1 MAPLDIT
8 MGCLLMGTITA
19 GVLWGISCSQLFY
32 YYTRYHK
39 DPLSLKLLVG
49 TVFVSDSVH
58 QAVIIQSVYAYLV
71 TDYGDPTKL
80 MHPNTGLII
89 QVFFTALTGLLVQ
102 SFFVLRIWRLSNKRT
117 YLVIPV
123 IFLVLAEFSV
133 SVAYAVK
140 AFFLP
145 SFLHVNRIRG
155 LSICMNAFA
164 AAGDVAI
171 AGCLC
176 TILHL
181 SRTEF
186 SKSNALINKL
196 MVFAVNTGLLTSICA
211 VTSLITFFA
220 VPNSFVYITFYYL
233 IGRLYNNSLLAT
245 LNARRSLRE
254 GTSSG
259 DISLSL
265 RDGQAHSPASA
276 YPVPHSQRGQNGITV
291 RIDTRKDTQH
301 DYAAEYEMSPSKHP
315 LDSV

>member
-49 TVFVSDSVH
+49 TVFVSDSAH

-123 IFLVLAEFSV
+123 IFLVLAEFAV

-145 SFLHVNRIRG
+145 SFLQVNRIRG

-196 MVFAVNTGLLTSICA
+196 MVFAVNTGLLTSI
-211 VTSLITFFA
+211 S
-220 VPNSFVYITFYYL
+220 
-233 IGRLYNNSLLAT
+233 T